1 MRVKANWQAPVPD
14 DACEA
19 TQYGETEDYSANM
32 GVLGLE
38 DPAISQAE
46 LIVLYSDNNQFDIS
60 LVTSFD
66 KIASITI
73 YNMLGQKLAFNNLEK
88 QGDRYN
94 YKLDMSYASAG
105 IYLVKIGDQ
114 ASNSYKTAK
123 IIVK

>member
-1 MRVKANWQAPVPD
+1 MAA
-14 DACEA
+14 
-19 TQYGETEDYSANM
+19 
-32 GVLGLE
+32 L
-38 DPAISQAE
+38 
-46 LIVLYSDNNQFDIS
+46 DNNQFDIS

-66 KIASITI
+66 DIASISI

-94 YKLDMSYASAG
+94 YQLDMSYATAG

-114 ASNSYKTAK
+114 ATNSYQTAK